1 MRRVIF
7 GWIVFV
13 SSIASGVYVGAW
25 LMFIKPIIEVC
36 KAFDAGTLTGLLVG
50 TTVLKCLFSSVVG
63 WMFVYVGSIALKL
76 AGQAQTK
83 RINAVEKTDD
93 DGRGYRAK
101 LQYNQSTS
109 LLEQI
114 SQNMQNED
122 CPRLWGNP

>member
-50 TTVLKCLFSSVVG
+50 TTVLKCLFASVVG
-63 WMFVYVGSIALKL
+63 WMFVYVGSIVV
-76 AGQAQTK
+76 T
-83 RINAVEKTDD
+83 
-93 DGRGYRAK
+93 
-101 LQYNQSTS
+101 
-109 LLEQI
+109 
-114 SQNMQNED
+114 
-122 CPRLWGNP
+122 RLCKNVR